1 MFPSVLVKF
10 WYISRLIWAVSAKL
24 WGSERETKVSCVHMP
39 EKSFFHS
46 PRIKYIAITS
56 TKKRVIHY
64 ALDRILFQAAIRVS
78 SGYCPNTSYD
88 NYLSYGGETLRN
100 DPENLS
106 FVAICSPN
114 LPTSFCMLHIL
125 INTLSRHTY
134 DISIERS

>member
-1 MFPSVLVKF
+1 MSSIGRVVRFRTRDESIVCS
-10 WYISRLIWAVSAKL
+10 YAR
-24 WGSERETKVSCVHMP
+24 KVI
-39 EKSFFHS
+39 FHS

-56 TKKRVIHY
+56 TKKRVVHY

-78 SGYCPNTSYD
+78 SGYCPNASYD

-106 FVAICSPN
+106 FVAICSTN

-125 INTLSRHTY
+125 INTLSKHTY